1 MVGFESLTSAVER
14 LTETELPELARLGK
28 LFYREG
34 ALPGK
39 FVPEQ
44 FIATWRK
51 FFELGFGVVFGLR
64 IEGELMGALGAAVLP
79 DPNDGELVGSE
90 MFWWVAP
97 EARGHG
103 MGLLNAYETWA
114 VNEMGAKRIG
124 MVHLLSLA
132 PEKMG
137 KLYERRGYKATEVHY
152 VKEIPSREL
161 RSPALRA
168 KTESMEV

>member
-1 MVGFESLTSAVER
+1 MIVEFPERAEESRSQIARVER

-44 FIATWRK
+44 FLATWRK
-51 FFELGFGVVFGLR
+51 FFELGFAAIFALR
-64 IEGELMGALGAAVLP
+64 INEELVGALGAAVLP
-79 DPNDGELVGSE
+79 DPNDGVLVGSE

-97 EARGHG
+97 KARGHG
-103 MGLLNAYETWA
+103 LSLLNAFEEWA
-114 VNEMGAKRIG
+114 VFEMGARRLG

-132 PEKMG
+132 PERMG
-137 KLYERRGYKATEVHY
+137 KLYERRGYKATELHY
-152 VKEIPSREL
+152 VKE
-161 RSPALRA
+161 
-168 KTESMEV
+168 V